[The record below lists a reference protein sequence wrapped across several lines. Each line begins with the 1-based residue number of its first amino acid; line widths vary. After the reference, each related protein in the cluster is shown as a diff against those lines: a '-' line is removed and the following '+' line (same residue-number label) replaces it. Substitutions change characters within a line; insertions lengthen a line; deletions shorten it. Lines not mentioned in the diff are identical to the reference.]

1 MKQTCVLCFTLS
13 LLFLAGCGESKKSAE
28 EKAVQAMRQSF
39 DSAPADLK
47 AKYDDL
53 KAAVESGDFPKA
65 KADLDQLLQAQLS
78 PEQVQAVTEQRQ
90 ALILK
95 ASIAAQNGD
104 ANAVQLIQSLR
115 AGSRGR

>member
-1 MKQTCVLCFTLS
+1 MKQICAFLLTLPLLLVL
-13 LLFLAGCGESKKSAE
+13 GCGDSKKSAE
-28 EKAVQAMRQSF
+28 EKALQAMQQSF
-39 DSAPADLK
+39 DSAPAELK

-53 KAAVESGDFPKA
+53 KTAVESGDFAKA

-78 PEQVQAVTEQRQ
+78 PEQAQAVAAQRQ

-95 ASIAAQNGD
+95 ASVAAQNGD

-115 AGSRGR
+115 SGSRGR